1 MTNNVTVS
9 QAVGTDNSVDNV
21 AVLQAL
27 IGAEH
32 VLPATQTA
40 HIHTDVYRQL
50 STPVAV
56 VQPTTVA
63 HIQAVVKYC
72 NQAGLAISVRG
83 GGASY
88 TDGYLPLT
96 GNQVLLDMSHMNHI
110 TDINE
115 QDAYVTV
122 EAGVTWAQLKE
133 TLDAKGWRTP
143 FWGPFSGMHATIG
156 GSVSQNTISHGSG
169 SHGISAQ
176 NVQSVTVVLG
186 NGEVLSTGSAAAGS
200 APFCRFFGPDLT
212 GLFTGD
218 CSALGIKVS
227 ITLPLIRQRP
237 SHQTISFAF
246 NDFDSMHESMRL
258 ISHERL
264 EDTHLALDGAL
275 SQGQIARQDKAG
287 QSIKMALSILKSSP
301 SLLSGV
307 KQLVSAA
314 VSARRVISKTPY
326 MTHYIVEGVNDAE
339 AKSRLQRIREINQSL
354 GQEIPATVPAVVR
367 GMPFAP
373 FYNTLGP
380 AGERW
385 VPLHGILPH
394 SQVKA
399 FHAEL
404 EQFYADR
411 KADLEKHGVWYGGMF
426 ATVGSS
432 GFLYEI
438 AIYWPDEIT
447 AYHKKVVPADYLAK
461 LPRYEANQAAR
472 HYVHKLKDDMT
483 ALFTKYGAINFQL
496 GKAYP
501 YIARLDESGAHLISS
516 IKQATDAN
524 GLLAPGNLGFSA
536 Q

>member
-1 MTNNVTVS
+1 MTNNVAVS
-9 QAVGTDNSVDNV
+9 PAVETDNS
-21 AVLQAL
+21 AEKFAALQAL
-27 IGAEH
+27 VGVERILAPAES
-32 VLPATQTA
+32 Q
-40 HIHTDVYRQL
+40 HIHTDVYRKL
-50 STPVAV
+50 STPLAV
-56 VQPTTVA
+56 VQPTSVEQV
-63 HIQAVVKYC
+63 QAVVKFC
-72 NQAGLAISVRG
+72 NDAGLAISVRG

-96 GNQVLLDMSHMNHI
+96 SNQVLLDMSHMNHI
-110 TDINE
+110 TELNE
-115 QDAYVTV
+115 EDGYVTV

-176 NVQSVTVVLG
+176 NVQSVSVVLG
-186 NGEVLSTGSAAAGS
+186 NGEVLNTGSAAAGS
-200 APFCRFFGPDLT
+200 SPFCRFFGPDLT

-246 NDFDSMHESMRL
+246 NDFEAMHESMRL
-258 ISHERL
+258 ISQERL
-264 EDTHLALDGAL
+264 EDTHFALDGAL

-326 MTHYIVEGVNDAE
+326 MTHYIVEGVSDAE

-404 EQFYADR
+404 EQFYAAR
-411 KADLEKHGVWYGGMF
+411 KADMKKHGVWYGGMF

-447 AYHKKVVPADYLAK
+447 PYHKEVVPADYLAK
-461 LPRYEANQAAR
+461 LPRYAANKEAR

-483 ALFTKYGAINFQL
+483 ALFVKHGAINFQL

-501 YIARLDESGAHLISS
+501 YLSRLDETGNELLNSLKKA
-516 IKQATDAN
+516 ADAN
-524 GLLAPGNLGFSA
+524 GIIAPGNLGFGKK
-536 Q
+536 